1 MKSIVLTTALL
12 GLAASSAFAA
22 PADDAIALVEQYW
35 EARNDADYEAQYR
48 MMSAEGTLGANSNG
62 TFFTNDERGTLE
74 ELEEDMSNI
83 ASSEVEVRYPEAYEL
98 SDSVILVRYY
108 LEGPIEFAN
117 GTRQPNYRTRVTHI
131 LVQEDGGWK
140 TRSWHFS
147 PLHNG
152 GVFAD

>member
-1 MKSIVLTTALL
+1 MMKK
-12 GLAASSAFAA
+12 LAAGLLVVAA
-22 PADDAIALVEQYW
+22 QSVMAAETDDVIGLVEKYW
-35 EARNDADYEAQYR
+35 EARNGKDYATQY
-48 MMSAEGTLGANSNG
+48 SLASEQGTLSANSNG
-62 TFFTNDERGTLE
+62 TFFLANERGTVE
-74 ELEEDMSNI
+74 ELAEDLSNI
-83 ASSEVEVRYPEAYEL
+83 ASSEVEVRYPEAVQL
-98 SDSVILVRYY
+98 APTVILTRYY

-131 LVQEDGGWK
+131 WVKEGKEWR